1 MENVHGTYD
10 PAFRAVA
17 DVFQDNIAAG
27 RELGAA
33 LALVVEGR
41 TVVDLWGGYVDADR
55 ARPWERDTVVN
66 VFSVG
71 KGVTALAAHQLA
83 AGGLLDLESPVSR
96 YWPEF
101 GAAGKEGVTVAQLL
115 DHSAGLPAVRE
126 ILPAG
131 TLYNWDAFCAALT
144 AETPWW
150 EPGTQHGYHVITF
163 GFLVGEVL
171 RRASGKN
178 VRNLVREEIAA
189 PLGLDLFIGLPEEA
203 DGRAADLLPPEP
215 APVPEDHPMQ
225 LAMRDPA
232 SMTAL
237 AFTNPRDLVERGVAS
252 MTRWRRAIIPAA
264 NAHANALALARMY
277 GTLVA
282 GTDGS
287 RLLAPAQVK
296 LAAAERVRGEDLV
309 LHAPTGFGLG
319 FMLPSELR
327 PFSPNPRAFGH
338 PGAGGALGFADGEA
352 RLGFGYT
359 PNRLITAYEGGDPRW
374 PAMIGAVYK
383 SL

>member
-1 MENVHGTYD
+1 MKDMKGTCD
-10 PAFRAVA
+10 PAFRTVA
-17 DVFQDNIAAG
+17 DVFAAHIANG
-27 RELGAA
+27 QEHGAA
-33 LALVVEGR
+33 LAVVVEGR
-41 TVVDLWGGYVDADR
+41 TVVDLWGGYADTGRTR
-55 ARPWERDTVVN
+55 AWERDTVVN

-71 KGVTALAAHQLA
+71 KGVTALCAHRLA
-83 AGGLLDLESPVSR
+83 ARGLLDLEAPVAR

-101 GAAGKEGVTVAQLL
+101 AAAGKEGVTVAQLL

-126 ILPAG
+126 LLPAG
-131 TLYNWDAFCAALT
+131 TLYDWDAFSAALA

-150 EPGTQHGYHVITF
+150 EPGTQHGYHAITF

-171 RRASGKN
+171 RRASGRS
-178 VRNLVREEIAA
+178 VRDLVREEIAA
-189 PLGLDLFIGLPEEA
+189 PLDLDLSVGLSEEA

-215 APVPEDHPMQ
+215 APVPEDHPMVR
-225 LAMRDPA
+225 AMRDPA

-237 AFTNPRDLVERGVAS
+237 AFTNPRDLVERGLAHS
-252 MTRWRRAIIPAA
+252 MRWRRAIIPAA

-277 GTLVA
+277 GALVA
-282 GTDGS
+282 RSAGAH
-287 RLLAPAQVK
+287 LLAPAQVE
-296 LAAAERVRGEDLV
+296 LAAAERVSGEDLV
-309 LHAPTGFGLG
+309 LHAPTRFGLG
-319 FMLPSELR
+319 FMLPSVLR

-374 PAMIGAVYK
+374 PAMLDAVYAG
-383 SL
+383 L